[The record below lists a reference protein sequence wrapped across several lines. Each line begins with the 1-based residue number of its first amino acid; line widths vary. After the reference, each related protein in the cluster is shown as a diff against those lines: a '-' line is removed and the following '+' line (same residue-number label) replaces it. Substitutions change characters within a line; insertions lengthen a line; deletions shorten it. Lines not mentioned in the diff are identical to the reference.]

1 MTSYLLDTHVW
12 PWLQTTP
19 ERIRHEVVEVLAD
32 RASTLLLSAASS
44 WEMAIEY
51 RLGQLP
57 LPEPPAEYVPER
69 MRLSGVTALPIEH
82 AHALRVA
89 DLPEHHGD
97 PFDRLI
103 IAQAQLL
110 GVPIVTADGQFDDYE
125 VETVPRRGRR
135 LRGGTGHAPALSLR

>member
-1 MTSYLLDTHVW
+1 VTSYVLDTHVW
-12 PWLQTTP
+12 LWLQTTP
-19 ERIRHEVVEVLAD
+19 ERVRKEVVDLLAD
-32 RASTLLLSAASS
+32 RANTVLLSAASS
-44 WEMAIEY
+44 WEIAIKY
-51 RLGQLP
+51 RLGKLP

-69 MRLSGVTALPIEH
+69 MRLSGVTALPVEH

-110 GVPIVTADGQFDDYE
+110 NVPIVTADGQFGAYE
-125 VETVPRRGRR
+125 VETI
-135 LRGGTGHAPALSLR
+135 PACSRQN

>member
-1 MTSYLLDTHVW
+1 MTSYVLDTHVW
-12 PWLQTTP
+12 LWLQTAP
-19 ERIRHEVVEVLAD
+19 ERIRDEVVDLLAD
-32 RASTLLLSAASS
+32 RANTLLLSAASS
-44 WEMAIEY
+44 WEIAIKY
-51 RLGQLP
+51 RLGKLP

-69 MRLSGVTALPIEH
+69 MRLSGVTALPVEP

-110 GVPIVTADGQFDDYE
+110 NVPIVTADGQFDAYE
-125 VETVPRRGRR
+125 VETVP
-135 LRGGTGHAPALSLR
+135 A

>member
-12 PWLQTTP
+12 LWLQTTP
-19 ERIRHEVVEVLAD
+19 ERLRHEVVDLLGD
-32 RASTLLLSAASS
+32 RANTVLLSAASS
-44 WEMAIEY
+44 WEIAIKY
-51 RLGQLP
+51 RLGKLP

-69 MRLSGVTALPIEH
+69 MRLSGVTPLPIEH

-89 DLPEHHGD
+89 DLPEHHAD

-110 GVPIVTADGQFDDYE
+110 NVPIVTADGQFVSYE
-125 VETVPRRGRR
+125 VETV
-135 LRGGTGHAPALSLR
+135 LA